1 MKRVLVTGGSI
12 GDVPIIKSL
21 KSAGHFVVTSGNVP
35 ADVGHNFSDIYDQ
48 CNYTDVKGLI
58 SICKKR
64 RIDALVPSSHD
75 LAAIAASYV
84 AAEMHFP
91 GFDTPGTSSIIH
103 NKALLRDSLRE
114 SNCSFPEFFGIRSLK
129 ELEPAI
135 SSLGFPVII
144 KPVDLTGGNGISVCH
159 NFMEAEFAFLRAFN
173 LSPSNYVI
181 VESFLS
187 GTYHGITCILEG
199 GRVVFSFADD
209 EYYLYD
215 QFRVSATSSP
225 SSLSNGEI
233 SNAISQV
240 ESLSRYLSLCDG
252 LLHTQVL
259 KNKTGIFLIEVCR
272 RTPGDLYPN
281 FVELSTGVDYSQ
293 LISKYFLNTM
303 DNYGSMPVDHEGL
316 PSLRVMVMSKKRG
329 VYKGI
334 DGLTIFPPLTSCLWR
349 RNGDFIDEP
358 RKWTAGV
365 LFYSDKNGFDLDLIT
380 KIHERVTVTVV

>member
-91 GFDTPGTSSIIH
+91 GFDTPDTSSIIH

-144 KPVDLTGGNGISVCH
+144 KPVDLTGGNGIFAIISWRPNLLFCGRSTCH
-159 NFMEAEFAFLRAFN
+159 PQITLLLRAF
-173 LSPSNYVI
+173 Y
-181 VESFLS
+181 
-187 GTYHGITCILEG
+187 
-199 GRVVFSFADD
+199 
-209 EYYLYD
+209 
-215 QFRVSATSSP
+215 
-225 SSLSNGEI
+225 
-233 SNAISQV
+233 
-240 ESLSRYLSLCDG
+240 
-252 LLHTQVL
+252 QVL
-259 KNKTGIFLIEVCR
+259 
-272 RTPGDLYPN
+272 
-281 FVELSTGVDYSQ
+281 
-293 LISKYFLNTM
+293 
-303 DNYGSMPVDHEGL
+303 
-316 PSLRVMVMSKKRG
+316 
-329 VYKGI
+329 
-334 DGLTIFPPLTSCLWR
+334 
-349 RNGDFIDEP
+349 
-358 RKWTAGV
+358 
-365 LFYSDKNGFDLDLIT
+365 IT
-380 KIHERVTVTVV
+380 E